1 MEVTLQMAKKKKKKE
16 LIMWILC
23 CGEEQSSQEQG
34 SAHQSWRAAHGPGV
48 TSPSPA
54 LRAGTALPAPCRG
67 LEPGCISWATAG
79 CFPLFAGIKAA
90 CTGSL
95 HSIFLLISSR
105 KQLGAGESDN
115 QTIRQGNAQSSWLET
130 RLLSRALCILA

>member
-1 MEVTLQMAKKKKKKE
+1 
-16 LIMWILC
+16 MWILC
-23 CGEEQSSQEQG
+23 FGEEQSSQEQG
-34 SAHQSWRAAHGPGV
+34 SAHQSWRAAHSPGV

-79 CFPLFAGIKAA
+79 CFPLFAGINAA

-130 RLLSRALCILA
+130 CLLSRALCILA